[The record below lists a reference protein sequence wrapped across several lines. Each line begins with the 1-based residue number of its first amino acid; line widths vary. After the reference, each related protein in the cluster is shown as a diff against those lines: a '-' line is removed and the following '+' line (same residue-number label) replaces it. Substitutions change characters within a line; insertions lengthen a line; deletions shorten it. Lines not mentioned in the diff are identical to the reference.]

1 MKKEIDGIIV
11 PDASVILQ
19 MMRGKPIANRII
31 EVSEEAQSAGAPKRT
46 KGREHIEKK

>member
-11 PDASVILQ
+11 PDASVILRA
-19 MMRGKPIANRII
+19 MSGKAIANRII
-31 EVSEEAQSAGAPKRT
+31 EISKETQSAGAPKRA